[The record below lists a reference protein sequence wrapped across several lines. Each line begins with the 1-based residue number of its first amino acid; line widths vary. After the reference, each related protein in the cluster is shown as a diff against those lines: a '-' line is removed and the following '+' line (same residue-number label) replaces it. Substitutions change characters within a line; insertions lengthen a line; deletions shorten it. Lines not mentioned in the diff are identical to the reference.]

1 MNDNRFNAGHLK
13 TMLWLGLLALLPYVN
28 VLQNGFVWDDR
39 IFITDNYPIR
49 HPLLL
54 FSAPLQSIFLGSRPV
69 MFLSLAL
76 DYKIWGLNPA
86 GFHLSNLLVHTL
98 NVLLVYCLA
107 LQVTRGVL
115 WAPLAGLL
123 FALHPVHSEAVAS
136 MLGRSD
142 LLVTAFSSVCLLSYY
157 GFLFHSR
164 PYLKGVFYFGAL
176 LSYAAAC
183 LTKESGIVFPLLVV
197 ICENLAWRNEDR
209 RRPWSAQV
217 LTLVPFLAMGLLYLW
232 FHQVTAPT
240 VGQQTWGGGGWQ
252 TGLLMMTVL
261 WKYLVLLVFPFFL
274 SPYYLPYWP
283 EGWDYLQ
290 VLGGLFVLLGSVALL
305 LRYHRSLPL
314 LAWAIAWLGISL
326 LPFSNIIPIPGAMM
340 NERWLYLPSVGF
352 VIILGWCAF
361 KILSQ
366 SGSDLRRVLWGVGSV
381 LLLIFAI
388 RIVTWNAVWRTDE
401 SVALKIIQQHPES
414 SLAHNN
420 LGNYYFRVGRNPE
433 AKQEYAQALLL
444 DPAGARVHANLG
456 NVYCVEQDW
465 PRGIAEYR
473 KCLALDPR
481 LAPAWYALG
490 VAYQRQGM
498 LDSALTQYQRVL
510 QLDPLHVPA
519 LKGSGGIL
527 LEEKKF
533 GLAEG
538 YFRRALAIAP
548 QDPEL
553 KSGLVRALQFRS
565 GQVR

>member
-1 MNDNRFNAGHLK
+1 MKSDQLEAGHLK
-13 TMLWLGLLALLPYVN
+13 TLLWLGLLTLLPYVN
-28 VLQNGFVWDDR
+28 VLQNGFVWDDKT
-39 IFITDNYPIR
+39 FIIDNYPIR

-54 FSAPLQSIFLGSRPV
+54 FTISLKSISIGYRPLML
-69 MFLSLAL
+69 LSLAL
-76 DYKIWGLNPA
+76 DYSIWGLNPA
-86 GFHLSNLLVHTL
+86 GFHLTNLLLHAL
-98 NVLLVYCLA
+98 NVLLVYFLA
-107 LQVTRGVL
+107 LRVTRGGL

-123 FALHPVHSEAVAS
+123 FALHPVHSEAVAA

-142 LLVTAFSSVCLLSYY
+142 LLVTAFSLVCLLMYY

-164 PYLKGVFYFGAL
+164 PSLKRVFYFGAL

-183 LTKESGIVFPLLVV
+183 LTKETGIIFPLLIV
-197 ICENLAWRNEDR
+197 ICENLAWKDNVR
-209 RRPWSAQV
+209 RRGFWAQV
-217 LTLVPFLAMGLLYLW
+217 VTLVPFLAMGLLYLW
-232 FHQVTAPT
+232 FRQVTAPT
-240 VGQQTWGGGGWQ
+240 IGQQAWGSGGWQ

-305 LRYHRSLPL
+305 LRYHRRIPL

-326 LPFSNIIPIPGAMM
+326 LPVSNIIPIPGAMM
-340 NERWLYLPSVGF
+340 NERWLYFPSVGL
-352 VIILGWCAF
+352 VILLGWGAS
-361 KILSQ
+361 KILSRAQ
-366 SGSDLRRVLWGVGSV
+366 LALKKVLWGVGV
-381 LLLIFAI
+381 TLLLLFAV
-388 RIVTWNAVWRTDE
+388 RIVSWNAVWRSDE
-401 SVALKIIQQHPES
+401 SVALKILQQHPES

-420 LGNYYFRVGRNPE
+420 LGNYLFCVGRLRE

-444 DPAGARVHANLG
+444 DPEGARSHANLG
-456 NVYCVEQDW
+456 NVYCAEQNW

-473 KCLALDPR
+473 KALALDPR

-490 VAYQRQGM
+490 VAYQRQGV

-527 LEEKKF
+527 LEKKEY
-533 GLAEG
+533 GLAED

-553 KSGLVRALQFRS
+553 KSSLARTHELRS